1 MDYAERVVEERV
13 LKVSVL
19 LQSRDTAAFFAP
31 LWFTYCAKVWKLL
44 PNSNE
49 KTRLIS
55 LSSLSIL
62 FSEVYMGNNNHVFFS
77 YAWGGESERIVNEL
91 DADLQAKGILVV
103 RDKRDLGFK
112 GMIRDFMRQLGH
124 GHAVIVV
131 ISDKYLKSRN
141 CMFELVE
148 IARNKD
154 LYDRVFPIVLG
165 DADIYDPVK
174 RIQYIKH
181 WEDKI
186 KELDAA
192 MKSVSGANLQGLR
205 EELDSYDEIRDNVS
219 NLTFFLNDM
228 NALTAEIHENS
239 NFASLISELEKRLA
253 TAQPAT
259 PAPLPVQEPIQSAS
273 AKSAPTPTDRTARFD
288 AYVQA
293 AIERLASDGYK
304 ELRGERAGRVRF
316 KKAMEMIDKGILKKD
331 SFRCLFVEC
340 DSLTVESFQSIE
352 TEVNLYGKEVSK
364 RLIQGTFIL
373 CVVLASEVPES
384 VQQLIYDTKPPK
396 AGFMNPCLV
405 VMVAYSAAENDIFYP
420 RDLPDD
426 YNTKFEEK
434 IKQYLLP

>member
-1 MDYAERVVEERV
+1 
-13 LKVSVL
+13 
-19 LQSRDTAAFFAP
+19 
-31 LWFTYCAKVWKLL
+31 
-44 PNSNE
+44 
-49 KTRLIS
+49 
-55 LSSLSIL
+55 
-62 FSEVYMGNNNHVFFS
+62 MGNNNRVFLS

-91 DADLQAKGILVV
+91 DADLQARGIQVV

-154 LYDRVFPIVLG
+154 LYDRIFPIVLG
-165 DADIYDPVK
+165 DADIYDPVN
-174 RIQYIKH
+174 RIKYIKH

-192 MKSVSGANLQGLR
+192 MKSVSGANLQGVR

-219 NLTFFLNDM
+219 NLTFFLNDI
-228 NALTAEIHENS
+228 NALTAEIQENS
-239 NFASLISELEKRLA
+239 NFASLISELENRLA
-253 TAQPAT
+253 TAEPAT
-259 PAPLPVQEPIQSAS
+259 PVSVPLQGPIQSAS
-273 AKSAPTPTDRTARFD
+273 AKSASTPTAQTASFD

-293 AIERLASDGYK
+293 AMDRLASDGYK
-304 ELRGERAGRVRF
+304 ELRGERAGRVKF
-316 KKAMEMIDKGILKKD
+316 KKAMEMIDKGFLSTD

-340 DSLTVESFQSIE
+340 DLLTVESFESIQN
-352 TEVNLYGKEVSK
+352 EVNLYGKELSR
-364 RLIQGTFIL
+364 RLIHSLFII

-396 AGFMNPCLV
+396 VGFSDVSIV
-405 VMVAYSAAENDIFYP
+405 VMVAYSAAENDIVYP

-426 YNTKFEEK
+426 YNSKFEEK

>member
-1 MDYAERVVEERV
+1 
-13 LKVSVL
+13 
-19 LQSRDTAAFFAP
+19 
-31 LWFTYCAKVWKLL
+31 
-44 PNSNE
+44 
-49 KTRLIS
+49 
-55 LSSLSIL
+55 
-62 FSEVYMGNNNHVFFS
+62 MGNNNRVFLS

-91 DADLQAKGILVV
+91 DADLQARGIQVV

-154 LYDRVFPIVLG
+154 LYDRIFPIVLG
-165 DADIYDPVK
+165 DADIYDPVN
-174 RIQYIKH
+174 RIKYIKH

-192 MKSVSGANLQGLR
+192 MKSVSGANLQGVR

-219 NLTFFLNDM
+219 NLTFFLNDI
-228 NALTAEIHENS
+228 NALTAEIQENS
-239 NFASLISELEKRLA
+239 NFASLISELENRLA
-253 TAQPAT
+253 TAEPAT
-259 PAPLPVQEPIQSAS
+259 PVSVPLQGPIQSAS
-273 AKSAPTPTDRTARFD
+273 AKSASTPTAQTASFD

-293 AIERLASDGYK
+293 AMDRLASDGYK
-304 ELRGERAGRVRF
+304 ELRGERAGRVKF
-316 KKAMEMIDKGILKKD
+316 KKAMEMIDKGFLSTD

-340 DSLTVESFQSIE
+340 DLLTVESFASIQN
-352 TEVNLYGKEVSK
+352 EVNLYGKELSR
-364 RLIQGTFIL
+364 RLIHSLFII

-396 AGFMNPCLV
+396 VGFSDVSIV
-405 VMVAYSAAENDIFYP
+405 VMVAYSAAENDIVYP

-426 YNTKFEEK
+426 YNSKFEEK

>member
-1 MDYAERVVEERV
+1 
-13 LKVSVL
+13 
-19 LQSRDTAAFFAP
+19 
-31 LWFTYCAKVWKLL
+31 
-44 PNSNE
+44 
-49 KTRLIS
+49 
-55 LSSLSIL
+55 
-62 FSEVYMGNNNHVFFS
+62 MGNNNRVFIS

-112 GMIRDFMRQLGH
+112 GMIRDFMRQFGH

-131 ISDKYLKSRN
+131 ISDKYLKSPN

-154 LYDRVFPIVLG
+154 FYDRIFPIVLG
-165 DADIYDPVK
+165 DADIYDPVN
-174 RIQYIKH
+174 RVTYVKH

-192 MKSVSGANLQGLR
+192 VRSLISGANLQGLR

-219 NLTFFLNDM
+219 NLTSFLKDM
-228 NALTAEIHENS
+228 NTLKAEVQESS

-253 TAQPAT
+253 TAEPAAT
-259 PAPLPVQEPIQSAS
+259 PIPLPLPEPIPSAS
-273 AKSAPTPTDRTARFD
+273 AKSASTATAQAANFD

-293 AIERLASDGYK
+293 AIDRLARDGYK

-316 KKAMEMIDKGILKKD
+316 NKAMEMIRKGFLNTD
-331 SFRCLFVEC
+331 SFRCLFVVC
-340 DSLTVESFQSIE
+340 DPLTVESFESIQE
-352 TEVNLYGKEVSK
+352 EVNLYGKELSK
-364 RLIQGTFIL
+364 RLIQGMFIT
-373 CVVLASEVPES
+373 CVVLANEVPES
-384 VQQLIYDTKPPK
+384 VQELIYDTKPPK
-396 AGFMNPCLV
+396 VGFSNVSIV

-426 YNTKFEEK
+426 YDSKFEEK
-434 IKQYLLP
+434 IKQHLVP